1 MEISYS
7 LSRFLNKGSVR
18 TIAAKKNVLLSF
30 FAKILSMAV
39 SFIIVPLTIN
49 YINPTQYGVWL
60 TLTSV
65 VGWASLFDV
74 GLTQGLRNK
83 FAEAKAKFDI
93 HLARIYV
100 STTYFYISLLFVA
113 VWLVLLVVNYFVE
126 WSSLINIPILMNSE
140 IRMLASII
148 ITYFC
153 LQFIFQVV
161 KTILI
166 ADQKPGMSSIIDLI
180 GQISSLVV
188 IWLLTVFTKGSLIL
202 LGLGLGVFPVVVLI
216 LANVYLFSTSYRN
229 VVPSLKL
236 VHKEYRNELMG
247 LGLKF
252 FILQVASMV
261 QYSSSLFL
269 IARYFTP
276 VDVTAY
282 NIAFKYFLT
291 LQGVYMIF
299 LSPLWSSS
307 TDAYFSGDYEWIIKA
322 VKKYLLILL
331 PFLVAGMIMLVFSNE
346 FYDLWLGEGVVE
358 IDFKIS
364 LFSYVFFAM
373 GMFASVFVNVI
384 NGIGALR
391 VQFYVSIVTAI
402 GFIVLSL
409 FFVLVLEW
417 GVWSIILAS
426 IISNVYGYLFA
437 PIQLYNI
444 LLVRNKNS
452 IWFK

>member
-1 MEISYS
+1 MNISYA
-7 LSRFLNKGSVR
+7 LSEFFNKGSAR
-18 TIAAKKNVLLSF
+18 TLAAKKNVVFSF
-30 FAKILSMAV
+30 VVKVLSMAI

-49 YINPTQYGVWL
+49 YINPTQYGIWL
-60 TLTSV
+60 TLTSI
-65 VGWASLFDV
+65 VGWVSLFDV

-83 FAEAKAKFDI
+83 FAEAKAKHDI
-93 HLARIYV
+93 KLARIYV
-100 STTYFYISLLFVA
+100 STTYFYISILFLS
-113 VWLVLLVVNYFVE
+113 VWVLLVILNSFVD
-126 WSSLINIPILMNSE
+126 WSSLINVPIVMDSE
-140 IRMLASII
+140 IRMLTSII

-153 LQFIFQVV
+153 LQFIFQVI

-166 ADQKPGMSSIIDLI
+166 SDQKPAKASLIDLI
-180 GQISSLVV
+180 GQAASLLI
-188 IWLLTVFTKGSLIL
+188 IWLLTLFTDGSLIL
-202 LGLGLGVFPVVVLI
+202 LGLGIGVFPVII
-216 LANVYLFSTSYRN
+216 LVIANIYLFSTTYKD
-229 VVPSLKL
+229 VIPSIKL
-236 VHKEYRNELMG
+236 IQKEYRNQLMG

-252 FILQVASMV
+252 FILQLAAMI
-261 QYSSSLFL
+261 QYSTSLFL

-291 LQGVYMIF
+291 LQGIYMII

-307 TDAYFSGDYEWIIKA
+307 TDAYYSGDYDWIIRA

-331 PFLVAGMIMLVFSNE
+331 PFLLLGLIMLLFCNQ
-346 FYDLWLGEGVVE
+346 FYDFWLGEGVVD
-358 IDFKIS
+358 IDFRIS
-364 LFSYVFFAM
+364 FLCFVFFVL
-373 GMFASVFVNVI
+373 GMFASIFVNVI

-391 VQFYVSIVTAI
+391 VQFYVSIVTSI
-402 GFIVLSL
+402 GFIILSL
-409 FFVLVLEW
+409 IFILLFEW

-444 LLVRNKNS
+444 LIVRNTNS

>member
-1 MEISYS
+1 MNISLT
-7 LSRFLNKGSVR
+7 LSEFFSKGSAR
-18 TIAAKKNVLLSF
+18 TLAAKKNVAGSF
-30 FAKILSMAV
+30 MVKMFSMAI

-49 YINPTQYGVWL
+49 YINPTQYGIWL
-60 TLTSV
+60 TLTSM
-65 VGWASLFDV
+65 VGWVSLFDV

-83 FAEAKAKFDI
+83 FAEAKAKHDI
-93 HLARIYV
+93 NLARIFV
-100 STTYFYISLLFVA
+100 STTYFYITILFLG
-113 VWLVLLVVNYFVE
+113 VWVVLVTVNSFVD
-126 WSSLINIPILMNSE
+126 WSSLINVPIVMDSE
-140 IRMLASII
+140 IRMLTSII

-153 LQFIFQVV
+153 LQFIFQVI

-166 ADQKPGMSSIIDLI
+166 ADQKPAIASLIDLI
-180 GQISSLVV
+180 GQFSSLVI
-188 IWLLTVFTKGSLIL
+188 IWLLTIFTDGSLIL
-202 LGLGLGVFPVVVLI
+202 LGLGIGVFPVLVLI
-216 LANVYLFSTSYRN
+216 GANVYLFYTAYN
-229 VVPSLKL
+229 DVIPSLKF
-236 VHKEYRNELMG
+236 VHKEYRNQLMG

-252 FILQVASMV
+252 FVLQLAAMI

-276 VDVTAY
+276 DDVTAY

-291 LQGVYMIF
+291 LQGIYMII

-307 TDAYFSGDYEWIIKA
+307 TDAYFSGDYDWIVRA
-322 VKKYLLILL
+322 VKKYLLILV
-331 PFLVAGMIMLVFSNE
+331 PFVLLGLVMLLFCDQ
-346 FYDLWLGEGVVE
+346 FYDLWLGDGVVE
-358 IDFKIS
+358 IDFRIS
-364 LFSYVFFAM
+364 ALCFVFFIL
-373 GMFASVFVNVI
+373 GMFASIFVNVI

-391 VQFYVSIVTAI
+391 VQFYVSVITAI

-409 FFVLVLEW
+409 LFILVFDW

-444 LLVRNKNS
+444 LVVRNTNS

>member
-1 MEISYS
+1 MEISYT

-49 YINPTQYGVWL
+49 YINPTQYGIWL

-65 VGWASLFDV
+65 VGWVSLFDV

-83 FAEAKAKFDI
+83 FAEAKAKSDI
-93 HLARIYV
+93 HLVRIYV
-100 STTYFYISLLFVA
+100 STTYFYISLLFIG
-113 VWLVLLVVNYFVE
+113 VWLILLVVNYFVE
-126 WSSLINIPILMNSE
+126 WSSIINIPIVMDSE

-153 LQFIFQVV
+153 MQFVFQVI
-161 KTILI
+161 KTILV
-166 ADQKPGMSSIIDLI
+166 ADQKPANASIIDLI
-180 GQISSLVV
+180 GQFSSLLI
-188 IWLLTVFTKGSLIL
+188 IWLLTIFTNGSLIL
-202 LGLGLGVFPVVVLI
+202 LGLGLGVFPVIVLI
-216 LANVYLFSTSYRN
+216 IANVYLFFTSYSD
-229 VVPSLKL
+229 VVPSFKL
-236 VHKEYRNELMG
+236 VQKKYRNQLMG

-252 FILQVASMV
+252 FMLQLASMV

-276 VDVTAY
+276 VDVTSY

-291 LQGVYMIF
+291 LQGIYMIF

-307 TDAYFSGDYEWIIKA
+307 TDAYFSGDFDWIVRA
-322 VKKYLLILL
+322 VKKYLIIII
-331 PFLVAGMIMLVFSNE
+331 PFLVLGLIMLIFSNQ
-346 FYDLWLGEGVVE
+346 FYDLWLGKDVVN
-358 IDFKIS
+358 IDFRIS
-364 LFSYVFFAM
+364 LFSFIFFAL
-373 GMFASVFVNVI
+373 GMFASIFVNVI
-384 NGIGALR
+384 NGIGALK
-391 VQFYVSIVTAI
+391 VQFYVSIITAI
-402 GFIVLSL
+402 GFIVLSMV
-409 FFVLVLEW
+409 FIHVFNW
-417 GVWSIILAS
+417 GVWSVILAS
-426 IISNVYGYLFA
+426 IISNMYGYLFA

-444 LLVRNKNS
+444 LVVRNENS